1 MDETSGR
8 YVMGKAIRTY
18 FGPRRQEVSQGQM
31 LLGLYDGALQYLQQA
46 RDQMLA
52 RKFATR
58 SLLVN
63 RALEIIGELSRSL
76 DMKSGGDLA
85 AKLNT
90 LYLLC
95 SSRLLSASET
105 MSVDDLD
112 SVVNILTR
120 LRSIYSQ
127 FPGSLERTTDAEQVC
142 LAENGS

>member
-1 MDETSGR
+1 
-8 YVMGKAIRTY
+8 MGKAIRTY

-31 LLGLYDGALQYLQQA
+31 LLGLYDGALQYLHQA
-46 RDQMLA
+46 RDQMVA
-52 RKFATR
+52 QKFATR

-76 DMKSGGDLA
+76 DLKSGGDLA
-85 AKLNT
+85 ARLNT

-95 SSRLLSASET
+95 SSRLLSASES

-127 FPGSLERTTDAEQVC
+127 FPGSVEPAAEEERAC
-142 LAENGS
+142 IAENGS

>member
-1 MDETSGR
+1 MH
-8 YVMGKAIRTY
+8 KAVRTY
-18 FGPRRQEVSQGQM
+18 FSPRRQEVSQGQL

-46 RDQMLA
+46 RDQMVA
-52 RKFATR
+52 QKFATR

-76 DMKSGGDLA
+76 DLKSGGDLA

-112 SVVNILTR
+112 SVVTILTR
-120 LRSIYSQ
+120 LRAIYSQ
-127 FPGSLERTTDAEQVC
+127 FPETLQASAAEESTPCV
-142 LAENGS
+142 AENDR